1 MFPRDN
7 SPEAAPGN
15 ARVIIAKALDRTFG
29 RAAPMRRPTD
39 EQSPASDPRQGEVS
53 KTRRKAEMHALQ
65 DLGEALVALDP
76 RKLSEIGLPERLADA
91 IGEARAIRAHE
102 GRRRQMQ
109 YIGKLMR
116 EIDPAPVREAIERF
130 AAGVPS
136 DRAEF
141 AAAERWRDEILRD
154 DTAIP
159 RFVAEHA
166 AADAAVLATL
176 AREARAERARGS
188 PPHRYREL
196 FRKIREAVNK

>member
-1 MFPRDN
+1 MTPPFRRPPARNDL
-7 SPEAAPGN
+7 PTDGEAAD
-15 ARVIIAKALDRTFG
+15 AR
-29 RAAPMRRPTD
+29 P
-39 EQSPASDPRQGEVS
+39 S
-53 KTRRKAEMHALQ
+53 KTRLKREMEALQ
-65 DLGEALVALDP
+65 DLGEVLVSLDAA
-76 RKLSEIGLPERLADA
+76 RLGSLDLPERLVDA
-91 IGEARAIRAHE
+91 VVLARGITKHEA
-102 GRRRQMQ
+102 RRRQMQ

-154 DTAIP
+154 DAAIA
-159 RFVAEHA
+159 RFVADHA
-166 AADAAVLATL
+166 AADAAVLAAL